1 MILNK
6 SLDNIVE
13 ENVCENDDDQ
23 EKERMNDEVQ
33 GSTRSTEK
41 WTKICQLPIYMI
53 MMHDDMNAGFPAL
66 LPVKM

>member
-1 MILNK
+1 
-6 SLDNIVE
+6 
-13 ENVCENDDDQ
+13 
-23 EKERMNDEVQ
+23 MNDEVQ